1 VHRRT
6 TFATPSRSRN
16 GRFVAGGRYFGECAD
31 APPRG
36 PAEAWH
42 PVGMTVIGLG
52 GLAVILWLMVF
63 KPF

>member
-1 VHRRT
+1 VRGCT
-6 TFATPSRSRN
+6 T
-16 GRFVAGGRYFGECAD
+16 
-31 APPRG
+31 PR
-36 PAEAWH
+36 PAEAWY